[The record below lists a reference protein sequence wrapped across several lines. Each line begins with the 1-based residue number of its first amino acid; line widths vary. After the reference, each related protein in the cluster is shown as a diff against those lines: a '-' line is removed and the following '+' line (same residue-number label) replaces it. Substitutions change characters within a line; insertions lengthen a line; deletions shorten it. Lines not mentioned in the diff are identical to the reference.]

1 MSDKGTKWR
10 DKREGNPGEKFF
22 FFFTQSMILEVKT
35 RVILYEQNGTR
46 KYFIKLSITYL

>member
-22 FFFTQSMILEVKT
+22 FFFHT
-35 RVILYEQNGTR
+35 
-46 KYFIKLSITYL
+46 KYDFGGQDESNTL